1 MSELLHSSVAERGV
15 ISGILHDPVTCLDM
29 VREQLPEGGFYFEQH
44 EAAYEVLLAMHEA
57 RMIIEPRSFT
67 IRAGD
72 LGKTA
77 VIGQDTIND
86 IIAHRPAPLHFQQ
99 YLQKCKE
106 KRAMREMLSFSDWIR
121 EQVHEP
127 GNDPATLVELM
138 QVRAMAVSLDH
149 NRREPRHISAVLDEI
164 DLDVKEALQLADSGR
179 RIRGLETGIAR
190 IDQTLGGLE
199 RGDRYL
205 VVGLSNV
212 GKTWRALQMV
222 RCAVEQGERI
232 QIFMRDG
239 KDKEHIIR
247 LYADMAGVELG
258 FLLGGN
264 QKGDERTIRLQK
276 LQEAKRRLSA
286 MGIFID
292 DSADTIQEQNAI
304 VRRMVKKHGI
314 TGTMT
319 DYFGRCAS
327 VGFKNS
333 DKTSM
338 LASVAEEW
346 ARGIDNFKGKLFGIM
361 LAQANQLDFRVGQPL
376 EKGPGSLKDCKTLYD
391 VATKAE
397 GWSEE
402 KRTLDQ
408 LKNGDQETK
417 PKLGPELRIPDLD
430 RNGAPPLH
438 ADEHILL
445 CSVIKSKNTRKG
457 DVWARLQGDIG
468 RLTDLCPGVT
478 LDTPTSAAFARLTK
492 QMEQGKP
499 NFASRFYEGHRGR
512 PRKDGSAPPP
522 EDDMPDTEPPP
533 EPAKPRIGQGPSLHG
548 SLTITRPNAEVSHS
562 RPTASVD
569 DTKDL

>member
-1 MSELLHSSVAERGV
+1 MSELLQSSVAERGV
-15 ISGILHDPVTCLDM
+15 ISGILHDPVVRLDQ

-44 EAAYEVLLAMHEA
+44 QAAYEVLIDMHET
-57 RMIIEPRSFT
+57 RRPIEPRTFC
-67 IRAGD
+67 IRADD

-77 VIGQDTIND
+77 VIGQATINE
-86 IIAHRPAPLHFQQ
+86 IIAFRPTELYFGQ
-99 YLQKCKE
+99 YLQTCKE
-106 KRAMREMLSFSDWIR
+106 KRAMRVMLAFSEWVNN
-121 EQVHEP
+121 QVHEP

-138 QVRAMAVSLDH
+138 QVKAMEISLDH
-149 NRREPRHISAVLDEI
+149 NRRDPRHISEVLDEI
-164 DLDVKEALQLADSGR
+164 DIDIQEALDLADSGR
-179 RIRGLETGIAR
+179 KIRGLQTGLVR
-190 IDQTLGGLE
+190 IDQTLGGIE

-205 VVGLSNV
+205 IVGLSNV
-212 GKTWRALQMV
+212 GKTMRALQMV
-222 RCAVEQGERI
+222 KHAVQQGERI

-247 LYADMAGVELG
+247 LYADLAEVELG

-264 QKGDERTIRLQK
+264 QKGNERVIRLER
-276 LQEAKRRLSA
+276 LREAKEKLKR

-292 DSADTIQEQNAI
+292 DSAGSIQEQNAI

-319 DYFGRCAS
+319 DYFGRCSS

-338 LASVAEEW
+338 LSSVAEEW

-397 GWSEE
+397 GWSED

-417 PKLGPELRIPDLD
+417 PKLSPELRIPDLD
-430 RNGAPPLH
+430 RNGAPPLR
-438 ADEHILL
+438 ADEQILL

-457 DVWARLQGDIG
+457 DIWARLQGDICH
-468 RLTDLCPGVT
+468 LTDLCPGIT
-478 LDTPTSAAFARLTK
+478 LDTPTSAAFARLAK
-492 QMEQGKP
+492 QMDQGQP
-499 NFASRFYEGHRGR
+499 NYASRNYDGPRGR
-512 PRKDGSAPPP
+512 PRKDGAAPPP
-522 EDDMPDTEPPP
+522 EEDDHDIPDLPDPP
-533 EPAKPRIGQGPSLHG
+533 KVGSGPSAFSG
-548 SLTITRPNAEVSHS
+548 SISYS
-562 RPTASVD
+562 RPTPRKQS
-569 DTKDL
+569 